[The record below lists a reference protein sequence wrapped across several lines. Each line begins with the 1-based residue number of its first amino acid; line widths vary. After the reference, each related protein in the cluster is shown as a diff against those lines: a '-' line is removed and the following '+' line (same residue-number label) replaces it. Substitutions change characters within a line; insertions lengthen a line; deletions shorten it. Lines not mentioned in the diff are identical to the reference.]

1 MKKRQIA
8 AMKTRLNVI
17 KAAEKLIAEKGFEN
31 VTIDDIAK
39 EAGVAKGT
47 FYTYFKRKED
57 VVIEIAKTNYREI
70 EEKTNAIDGDVV
82 DRIASFLTGS
92 MKYIVESGLKI
103 CQQWIKTVVDSQD
116 EDGKKKLIYDQ
127 SVIKDLLSQ
136 AIKNN
141 ELIDEIPIDS
151 FVQWIVSEYYG
162 IVFTWGILNGTS
174 DPVKILE
181 GYCQGQLRDALKHYQ
196 K

>member
-1 MKKRQIA
+1 
-8 AMKTRLNVI
+8 
-17 KAAEKLIAEKGFEN
+17 
-31 VTIDDIAK
+31 
-39 EAGVAKGT
+39 
-47 FYTYFKRKED
+47 
-57 VVIEIAKTNYREI
+57 
-70 EEKTNAIDGDVV
+70 
-82 DRIASFLTGS
+82 

-136 AIKNN
+136 VIKNN

-174 DPVKILE
+174 DPVNILE